1 MILATRQ
8 RSNCLPSVLLLPA
21 DQLIGLVLE
30 AVRFCAYMTSLE
42 LSFALENEITRL
54 TEPPISSE
62 AESFSEINKFPVIYG
77 NGN

>member
-30 AVRFCAYMTSLE
+30 AARFCAYMTSLE
-42 LSFALENEITRL
+42 LRFELENEITRL
-54 TEPPISSE
+54 TELPISSE
-62 AESFSEINKFPVIYG
+62 AESVAEINKFHVI
-77 NGN
+77 NEN